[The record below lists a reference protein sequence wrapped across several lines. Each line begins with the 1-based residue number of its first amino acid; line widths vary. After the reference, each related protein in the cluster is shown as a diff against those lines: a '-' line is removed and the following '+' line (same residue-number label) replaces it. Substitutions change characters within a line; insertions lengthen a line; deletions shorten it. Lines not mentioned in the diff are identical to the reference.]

1 LDADGRSPR
10 RWNVV
15 LVVSRRSFFAH
26 SWVFAKIEVDIFEF
40 AQMVFKSEEE
50 LFVALWTILISVT
63 RSDAMSV
70 VSSDIS
76 DFDII
81 GEFLDNVVAVN
92 VDNSGLAGLKSVDW
106 EIVALV
112 RAGDVVVKVAEEWE
126 GGVEESFIKRYEV
139 QIKSL
144 SSHKRIKVDDWES
157 FHRTIRSIPFS
168 CCLIFPIRANFW
180 SEEPDDVVQ
189 VLVAETL
196 ESSPEV
202 SVRIEFGLSWEWE
215 G

>member
-1 LDADGRSPR
+1 MDADGRSPR

-50 LFVALWTILISVT
+50 LFVADWTILISVT

-92 VDNSGLAGLKSVDW
+92 VDNSGLAGLKS
-106 EIVALV
+106 
-112 RAGDVVVKVAEEWE
+112 EEWE

>member
-40 AQMVFKSEEE
+40 AQMVLKSEGEF
-50 LFVALWTILISVT
+50 LVAFLGINIDAVSV
-63 RSDAMSV
+63 M
-70 VSSDIS
+70 SSDVS

-81 GEFLDNVVAVN
+81 VLHVDVVAVN
-92 VDNSGLAGLKSVDW
+92 VDNSRLAGLKSVDW

>member
-1 LDADGRSPR
+1 
-10 RWNVV
+10 
-15 LVVSRRSFFAH
+15 
-26 SWVFAKIEVDIFEF
+26 
-40 AQMVFKSEEE
+40 MVFKSEEE
-50 LFVALWTILISVT
+50 LFVADWTILISVT

-112 RAGDVVVKVAEEWE
+112 RAGDVVVEVAEEWE
-126 GGVEESFIKRYEV
+126 GGVEESFIERYEV

-144 SSHKRIKVDDWES
+144 SSHKKIKVDDWEV
-157 FHRTIRSIPFS
+157 FHGTILSVPFS
-168 CCLIFPIRANFW
+168 
-180 SEEPDDVVQ
+180 
-189 VLVAETL
+189 
-196 ESSPEV
+196 
-202 SVRIEFGLSWEWE
+202 
-215 G
+215 